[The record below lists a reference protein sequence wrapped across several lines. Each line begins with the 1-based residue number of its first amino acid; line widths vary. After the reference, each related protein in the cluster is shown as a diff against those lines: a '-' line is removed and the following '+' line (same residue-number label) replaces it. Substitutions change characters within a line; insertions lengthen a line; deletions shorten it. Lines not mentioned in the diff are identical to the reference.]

1 MSGLLD
7 NPVTVP
13 AALPVLTEELE
24 ASGGMAQGG
33 AVGSAAAPAPAVA
46 SIATSACASVA
57 APVAVPAPVAAAV
70 PLPESE
76 PLPAAALA
84 PEPAAA
90 KGATPPPLS
99 PPLDARVIEDEVL
112 AELAQR
118 IDLMFEYRLRE
129 ALAPTLARAADL
141 LIREAREEVAL
152 TLRDVVSRA
161 VAQQIAR
168 RRAGR

>member
-1 MSGLLD
+1 ME
-7 NPVTVP
+7 T
-13 AALPVLTEELE
+13 
-24 ASGGMAQGG
+24 
-33 AVGSAAAPAPAVA
+33 
-46 SIATSACASVA
+46 
-57 APVAVPAPVAAAV
+57 
-70 PLPESE
+70 
-76 PLPAAALA
+76 
-84 PEPAAA
+84 
-90 KGATPPPLS
+90 
-99 PPLDARVIEDEVL
+99 PLDAHAIEEEVL

>member
-1 MSGLLD
+1 MSMSGPLE
-7 NPVTVP
+7 PPATGP

-24 ASGGMAQGG
+24 
-33 AVGSAAAPAPAVA
+33 
-46 SIATSACASVA
+46 
-57 APVAVPAPVAAAV
+57 PVAGAPRGPAR
-70 PLPESE
+70 EG
-76 PLPAAALA
+76 PA
-84 PEPAAA
+84 
-90 KGATPPPLS
+90 
-99 PPLDARVIEDEVL
+99 LDARAIEDEVM

-168 RRAGR
+168 RRADR

>member
-1 MSGLLD
+1 MSDLLVS
-7 NPVTVP
+7 PVTVP
-13 AALPVLTEELE
+13 GALPVLTEELE
-24 ASGGMAQGG
+24 A
-33 AVGSAAAPAPAVA
+33 APAVPA
-46 SIATSACASVA
+46 AASV
-57 APVAVPAPVAAAV
+57 PVPSATPEPALPLPTPAAAV
-70 PLPESE
+70 TPADT
-76 PLPAAALA
+76 PAA
-84 PEPAAA
+84 
-90 KGATPPPLS
+90 PPMEAS
-99 PPLDARVIEDEVL
+99 LDAHAIEEEVL

>member
-1 MSGLLD
+1 MNDPRD
-7 NPVTVP
+7 NPPTVP
-13 AALPVLTEELE
+13 GALPILTEEIE
-24 ASGGMAQGG
+24 G
-33 AVGSAAAPAPAVA
+33 AVAL
-46 SIATSACASVA
+46 
-57 APVAVPAPVAAAV
+57 
-70 PLPESE
+70 PLAEPPEIVR
-76 PLPAAALA
+76 
-84 PEPAAA
+84 
-90 KGATPPPLS
+90 
-99 PPLDARVIEDEVL
+99 DAREIEDAVM

-161 VAQQIAR
+161 VAQQVAR

>member
-1 MSGLLD
+1 MSDPLD
-7 NPVTVP
+7 NPATVP
-13 AALPVLTEELE
+13 GALPVLTEELE
-24 ASGGMAQGG
+24 A
-33 AVGSAAAPAPAVA
+33 AAAAFRAPAL
-46 SIATSACASVA
+46 A
-57 APVAVPAPVAAAV
+57 A
-70 PLPESE
+70 
-76 PLPAAALA
+76 
-84 PEPAAA
+84 EPA
-90 KGATPPPLS
+90 
-99 PPLDARVIEDEVL
+99 LDARAIEDEVM
-112 AELAQR
+112 AELTQR

>member
-1 MSGLLD
+1 MNGPLD
-7 NPVTVP
+7 HPVTVP
-13 AALPVLTEELE
+13 GALPVLTEELE
-24 ASGGMAQGG
+24 A
-33 AVGSAAAPAPAVA
+33 AVGIARGAAA
-46 SIATSACASVA
+46 TSEA
-57 APVAVPAPVAAAV
+57 APVHLAMSVPVRLPTATVAGV
-70 PLPESE
+70 HV
-76 PLPAAALA
+76 A
-84 PEPAAA
+84 PEPAEAPA
-90 KGATPPPLS
+90 GTPTGRPAGAMAPA
-99 PPLDARVIEDEVL
+99 LDARAIEDEVM

-168 RRAGR
+168 RRTGR